1 MDVSRN
7 RAERLCEVTLSEP
20 SEPLPNG
27 LRFSIC
33 LTSDSIRLSAFQSL
47 ASLPLFLLA
56 STRPQQFSK
65 IGPMEDKDAD
75 AVKQLGTYMRNKSLV
90 RRSSCPTAR
99 HLT

>member
-56 STRPQQFSK
+56 STRPQQFAK

-90 RRSSCPTAR
+90 RRLSCPTVR